1 MADIGICDNLHLLP
15 VVFVIGIFIICSW
28 LSNFIPSRPPFDE
41 DNAILLSGFA
51 LQSNLCLA
59 AFFFKLNLHFQSFT
73 RSVFYQD
80 MIGIFVEKLH
90 LISWLNYLSRVK
102 MDWS

>member
-1 MADIGICDNLHLLP
+1 MLTAFQFHSQWG
-15 VVFVIGIFIICSW
+15 G
-28 LSNFIPSRPPFDE
+28 PPFDE

-73 RSVFYQD
+73 WSVFYQD

-90 LISWLNYLSRVK
+90 LISLLYDFIIDSSGSLCSHTDTVTVAICF
-102 MDWS
+102 SLV